1 MSDQY
6 LGEIRLFAG
15 SFAPVGWLMCNGQL
29 LPISEND
36 ALFALIGTTYGGDG
50 VRTFALPDLRGRVA
64 MSAGRARTGTS
75 YVLGQAAGTETVT
88 LLTTQIPAHTHA
100 PLAST
105 APATARAPANN
116 VWAATNTAQYST
128 AVPNT
133 PLSPQ
138 AVIPNTGNQ
147 PHENMM
153 PFVAMSYI
161 IATEGIFP
169 SQG

>member
-1 MSDQY
+1 
-6 LGEIRLFAG
+6 
-15 SFAPVGWLMCNGQL
+15 MCNGQL
-29 LPISEND
+29 LSISEND

-50 VRTFALPDLRGRVA
+50 VNTFALPDLQGRVA
-64 MSAGRARTGTS
+64 MSAGRARSGTS
-75 YVLGQAAGTETVT
+75 YVLGQASGTETVT

-105 APATARAPANN
+105 AGATARAPGSN
-116 VWAATNTAQYST
+116 VWAATVATQYTT
-128 AVPNT
+128 AVPNV
-133 PLSPQ
+133 PLARQ
-138 AVIPNTGNQ
+138 AIMPNVGNQ

-161 IATEGIFP
+161 IATQGIFP

>member
-15 SFAPVGWLMCNGQL
+15 NFAPVGWLMCNGQL
-29 LPISEND
+29 LSISEND

-50 VRTFALPDLRGRVA
+50 VSTFALPDLQGRVA
-64 MSAGRARTGTS
+64 MSAGRGRTGTT

-88 LLTTQIPAHTHA
+88 LITTQMPAHNHA

-105 APATARAPANN
+105 APATARAPGNG
-116 VWAATNTAQYST
+116 VWAATEVAHYST

-133 PLSPQ
+133 PLAAQ
-138 AVIPNTGNQ
+138 ALMPNNGNQ

-161 IATEGIFP
+161 IATQGVFP